1 LRTFDNKNGD
11 KIVRAIYRSRD
22 GIGLRE
28 LQRETGLAFK
38 TLVGWLKVLRNTDK
52 VKRYPTIPICL
63 TESAKKDFERYGKC
77 TLIVDRRKRQRH
89 IRNPNQRFIRGKEY
103 AIIKKEY
110 MKKKE
115 RAICL
120 ILLNAANNPVGVIRY
135 RKLDTKFTS
144 YGFDTLTLSI
154 PPILQVFSYNNERQ
168 EETLVIDKQSF
179 REFIIHLN
187 QLLELLLNRMQ
198 VVWTYKRKPK
208 DDEVKWFEFYH
219 DKELKNK
226 KFTDFHNLRNHRYR
240 NKNANQKYKLKIT
253 HFDRLIRKT
262 WYDIKKRYSH
272 LSKESEPYIYR
283 EIYNLM
289 TDRVYPKFL
298 QHLCR

>member
-1 LRTFDNKNGD
+1 
-11 KIVRAIYRSRD
+11 
-22 GIGLRE
+22 
-28 LQRETGLAFK
+28 
-38 TLVGWLKVLRNTDK
+38 
-52 VKRYPTIPICL
+52 
-63 TESAKKDFERYGKC
+63 
-77 TLIVDRRKRQRH
+77 
-89 IRNPNQRFIRGKEY
+89 
-103 AIIKKEY
+103 
-110 MKKKE
+110 M
-115 RAICL
+115 
-120 ILLNAANNPVGVIRY
+120 LNAVNNPLGVIRY

-154 PPILQVFSYNNERQ
+154 PPILRISSYNNELQ
-168 EETLVIDKQSF
+168 EETLVIDKQSC
-179 REFIIHLN
+179 REFIIHLS

-226 KFTDFHNLRNHRYR
+226 KFTDFHNLRNHRDR
-240 NKNANQKYKLKIT
+240 NKIANQKYKLKIT

-272 LSKESEPYIYR
+272 LSNESNIYG

-298 QHLCR
+298 QRLCQQQYSQIRKN